1 MPLAGIGLLTVSI
14 GIATMPDH
22 ATDADSLVRAADG
35 ALYLAKERG
44 RNRAEVAPRSE
55 SHTTYFPTTRASARP
70 SRVSR

>member
-22 ATDADSLVRAADG
+22 ATDADTLVRAADG

-44 RNRAEVAPRSE
+44 RNRVEVAPRSE
-55 SHTTYFPTTRASARP
+55 SRSGDPRDSESVADLALN
-70 SRVSR
+70 